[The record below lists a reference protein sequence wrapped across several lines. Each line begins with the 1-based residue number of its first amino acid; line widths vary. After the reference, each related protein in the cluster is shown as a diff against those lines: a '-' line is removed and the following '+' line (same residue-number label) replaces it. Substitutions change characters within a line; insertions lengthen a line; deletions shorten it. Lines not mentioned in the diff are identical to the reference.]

1 MFLGVTGQLV
11 WSSRGPLGGYIG
23 IIVVTNGPFLLTGTV
38 QYGTGRYGSPL
49 LRVPKSWYNTVY

>member
-23 IIVVTNGPFLLTGTV
+23 IIVVTNGPFLLTDTV

-49 LRVPKSWYNTVY
+49 LRVP